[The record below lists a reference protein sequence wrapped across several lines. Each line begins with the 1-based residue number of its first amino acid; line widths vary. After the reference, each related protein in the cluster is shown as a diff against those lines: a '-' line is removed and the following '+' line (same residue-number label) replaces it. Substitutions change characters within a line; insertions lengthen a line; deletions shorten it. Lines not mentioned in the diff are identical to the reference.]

1 MHIKT
6 KKEFNMFHLMDKY
19 EDEFKL
25 KRILTSFYN
34 RVSSEVNVKHF
45 FMDLSLEK
53 MLQDVDHYNQ
63 FILDKPDRIYTAEP
77 SQTADSSTQIGSSS
91 FKEICHHLVEVL
103 KEEAIQEEDIPRFVT
118 DVMEI
123 VEESKAESSDRISTV
138 YEAETLNYEHL
149 VEILAKART
158 KAELDEENVL
168 TVRVSGVQV
177 PINIKINKKHQYL
190 LIFGK
195 VECKTHDQKALD
207 EIINKANIVVI
218 GEKTIFEEGNK
229 ISGKSH
235 NLKVVE
241 SFDQINFES
250 GDKFFLDISNG
261 KNHKYKLSECS
272 KESGESVLDSLN
284 LALDLAKENK
294 IDAINFGP
302 FNKTSLKLGGNKFS
316 DELHLMAEKLEV
328 KNFFCEFNVV
338 DNFWTARVT
347 SHIPISE
354 VPSHIKKEKIIKPI
368 KLINEA
374 MKLNGVKKP
383 RVAVQALNPHAE
395 FGTEEKDEIIP
406 AIEEAKKLGINAD
419 GPLPCDTSFITAY
432 KNKNH
437 DCIVGMYHDAL
448 QSGLK
453 AFGFDRGVTVQGGL
467 PVPITTP
474 AHGTAFD
481 IAGKNEANLEPT
493 LNSFKIALTMAEN
506 KNKA

>member
-1 MHIKT
+1 MPQNK
-6 KKEFNMFHLMDKY
+6 
-19 EDEFKL
+19 
-25 KRILTSFYN
+25 
-34 RVSSEVNVKHF
+34 
-45 FMDLSLEK
+45 
-53 MLQDVDHYNQ
+53 
-63 FILDKPDRIYTAEP
+63 
-77 SQTADSSTQIGSSS
+77 
-91 FKEICHHLVEVL
+91 
-103 KEEAIQEEDIPRFVT
+103 
-118 DVMEI
+118 
-123 VEESKAESSDRISTV
+123 
-138 YEAETLNYEHL
+138 
-149 VEILAKART
+149 
-158 KAELDEENVL
+158 
-168 TVRVSGVQV
+168 
-177 PINIKINKKHQYL
+177 INIAILLGDPSGIGPELVSKLLTEKI
-190 LIFGK
+190 
-195 VECKTHDQKALD
+195 TDS
-207 EIINKANIVVI
+207 ANVVVI
-218 GEKTIFEEGNK
+218 GEKNILEDGNK
-229 ISGKSH
+229 ISGSSQ
-235 NLKVVE
+235 NLKYVDN
-241 SFDQINFES
+241 FDQINFEE
-250 GDKFFLDISNG
+250 GNKFFLDISNG
-261 KNHKYKLSECS
+261 KNHNYELSKCS
-272 KESGESVLDSLN
+272 KESGESVLSALN
-284 LALDLAKENK
+284 LALELAKENK
-294 IDAINFGP
+294 IHAINFGP
-302 FNKTSLKLGGNKFS
+302 FNKTSLKLGGNKYS

-328 KNFFCEFNVV
+328 KNFFCEFNVI

-347 SHIPISE
+347 SHIPIKE
-354 VPSHIKKEKIIKPI
+354 VPDHVKKEKIMKPI

-374 MKLNGVKKP
+374 MKLNGIKVP